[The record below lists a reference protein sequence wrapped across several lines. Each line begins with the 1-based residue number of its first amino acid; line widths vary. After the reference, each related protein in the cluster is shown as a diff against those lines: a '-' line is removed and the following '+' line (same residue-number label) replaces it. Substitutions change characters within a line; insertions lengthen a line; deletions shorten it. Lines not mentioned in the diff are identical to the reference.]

1 MVDKKEV
8 NTTAEV
14 ITNLRKAMGWTQVEL
29 AKRTGLEPTNIN
41 AIEHG
46 RQNIGKY
53 RAIVFAKVFGVHPSV
68 IMFPDYIES

>member
-1 MVDKKEV
+1 MGNKKEV

-14 ITNLRKAMGWTQVEL
+14 ITNLRKAMGWTQLEL
-29 AKRTGLEPTNIN
+29 SKRTGVEQSNIN

-46 RQNIGKY
+46 RQNVGKH
-53 RAIVFAKVFGVHPSV
+53 RAIVFAKIFDVHPAV